1 VGEARCY
8 TEPLVVVTGATAYVL
23 HKLLQAPPVRE
34 YLRHAVWLRTPGTTQ
49 LLTEVSA
56 AAAGWWDQQQRSNAV
71 RFEPDPPVGASLIS
85 VEQASEL
92 LGLGRRQVQE
102 MAKRKRI
109 NSHKVAGRWQLD
121 RASVLAYGEQR
132 GRALCRTWN
141 GSRDDIT
148 RDCHTATN

>member
-1 VGEARCY
+1 MI
-8 TEPLVVVTGATAYVL
+8 
-23 HKLLQAPPVRE
+23 
-34 YLRHAVWLRTPGTTQ
+34 
-49 LLTEVSA
+49 
-56 AAAGWWDQQQRSNAV
+56 
-71 RFEPDPPVGASLIS
+71 VGASVFVLAELLRADPIRAYIRGARWLHTQAFAQVVAEVNAAAIAWRDQQLRSDALRCEPNLPAGDIFIS

-109 NSHKVAGRWQLD
+109 NSHKAAGRWQLD
-121 RASVLAYGEQR
+121 RASVFAYGEQR

-141 GSRDDIT
+141 GSRDDII

>member
-1 VGEARCY
+1 MGVHFHDEAS
-8 TEPLVVVTGATAYVL
+8 VTISGPSAY
-23 HKLLQAPPVRE
+23 LLRAMFRAEPVRE
-34 YLRHAVWLRTPGTTQ
+34 FLRRAGWLSDSPAFAAVVIG
-49 LLTEVSA
+49 VNA
-56 AAAGWWDQQQRSNAV
+56 AASAHDQQLRSNAV
-71 RFEPDPPVGASLIS
+71 RFEPDPPVDASLIS

-109 NSHKVAGRWQLD
+109 NSHKAAGRWQLD

-148 RDCHTATN
+148 KDCHTATN